1 MVRTDIKLDDNLE
14 LVIVNGD
21 FVAADSNNQ
30 NVQIIFEA
38 QKGEIR
44 SSPGLGFGAAKYLKK
59 TDVTTREFLRNL
71 KVELEKDS
79 YNNVDITLNSDTKKL
94 DIKIE

>member
-1 MVRTDIKLDDNLE
+1 MEQTDIQLDDNLE
-14 LVIVNGD
+14 LIIANGD
-21 FVAADSNNQ
+21 FVADLSDNQ
-30 NVQIIFEA
+30 NVQLIFEA

-71 KVELEKDS
+71 KVELEKDN
-79 YNNVDITLNSDTKKL
+79 YNNVEITLDSGTKKL
-94 DIKIE
+94 NVKIE